1 MERCQSKTVQ
11 GLQKKVKDQDQIKL
25 PSDIMT
31 LQDIIKKNLLE
42 MTREDV
48 FAIFYSSGLKGYSTA
63 EQAKKVAEQW
73 ADMFIDARNK
83 RERDPDNYA
92 VFEETLK
99 IDIALA
105 TGGPMPPKR
114 FATNCYFPRR

>member
-1 MERCQSKTVQ
+1 
-11 GLQKKVKDQDQIKL
+11 
-25 PSDIMT
+25 MT

-73 ADMFIDARNK
+73 ADVFIDARNK
-83 RERDPDNYA
+83 RECDPDNYA
-92 VFEETLK
+92 IFEETVK
-99 IDIALA
+99 VDIALA
-105 TGGPMPPKR
+105 TDGPMPPKR
-114 FATNCYFPRR
+114 FATDCYFPRR